1 VAHNKFDLI
10 PCECGRCLRH
20 RTAEQECRT
29 CKQDKANDAARA
41 AIEWAMVG
49 EKPVPWELALALSAG
64 APKADEA
71 EYVSRRTPGNTEVDH
86 RLARMRAGKDD

>member
-1 VAHNKFDLI
+1 MAHNKFDLM

-20 RTAEQECRT
+20 RTAEQECRS

-49 EKPVPWELALALSAG
+49 EKPVKWENIPPVPAG
-64 APKADEA
+64 DEVSHR
-71 EYVSRRTPGNTEVDH
+71 VSRQRS
-86 RLARMRAGKDD
+86 GKDD

>member
-1 VAHNKFDLI
+1 MQHNKFDLI

-29 CKQDKANDAARA
+29 CKQDKANAASQA

-49 EKPVPWELALALSAG
+49 EKPVQWQDALALSAG
-64 APKADEA
+64 AHKCDEA
-71 EYVSRRTPGNTEVDH
+71 EYRESLRRS
-86 RLARMRAGKDD
+86 GKDD